1 MQTSRARD
9 ASSVVRI
16 LLWRCNNDLGKH
28 GRTGAR
34 KFASNELSKLTRGL
48 ERVGKRQHDP
58 AGWRSKYRLKAHRNA
73 GLRDPDSD
81 DKGEEKRRRLK
92 RTGRRESQAPTRSP
106 QGPSPQQHLHGSAR
120 QQALACDRAGA
131 WSVGPGHERSLGND
145 GRVRSHRRAG
155 GRRAGLRCASVRS
168 SRLSNGLAIRWA
180 ERLRTAT
187 VNAALQSLFAT
198 STRSPVA
205 RRPQRKLLRRSAAP
219 PPTSRGAMF
228 TNPELDVS
236 EAAGK
241 QVVRGISDRHGDSH

>member
-1 MQTSRARD
+1 M
-9 ASSVVRI
+9 VRI
-16 LLWRCNNDLGKH
+16 LLWRCNSDLGKH

-48 ERVGKRQHDP
+48 ERIGKRQHDP
-58 AGWRSKYRLKAHRNA
+58 AGWRSKYRLKANRNA
-73 GLRDPDSD
+73 GLRDPESD
-81 DKGEEKRRRLK
+81 DKGEEKRRRRK

-131 WSVGPGHERSLGND
+131 WSVGPTPRWESRADVKHGHERSLGND

-155 GRRAGLRCASVRS
+155 RRRAGLRCASVRS

-187 VNAALQSLFAT
+187 VNTALQSLFAT
-198 STRSPVA
+198 STRSPGCAAAATQASSKVG
-205 RRPQRKLLRRSAAP
+205 SAA
-219 PPTSRGAMF
+219 T
-228 TNPELDVS
+228 DVQGRNVHEPRVGRVGS
-236 EAAGK
+236 G
-241 QVVRGISDRHGDSH
+241 R